1 MIMLVVTGINGQ
13 KELLTDYKD
22 VRRKRRVN
30 GEHSLSFFQY
40 NTPNVSH
47 AYNLLDKRAKIEDKY
62 GDEYIILGI
71 SKTGHNGKSI
81 SCLHIFFD
89 DFMKYQYG
97 KLDGYTNF
105 KQCMDFIFKDSGWK
119 YINQGA
125 FEATRFEN
133 FGRDSR
139 LSLLQTALNRYKAE
153 FSIDNKNKTIT
164 FKNQIGKETD
174 AQFRYGHNLKTFG
187 EETNM
192 NNFATYIRGYGSKEI
207 PSNKPDEQPTKEEF
221 MVEYTS
227 PLAKVYGIIDQKP
240 VEDERYNSKETMLQ
254 RLKEEINDTPETKF
268 NVTIANLIENG
279 LPLHEFNYGD
289 YVYMFYEDAGI
300 SIKIRIV
307 DMVDDPTDKTFSPVV
322 ELSSFKEL
330 KTMSHIM
337 AQFQQTQRQVQQL
350 MDDGGNLTLSLK
362 RLYRNSN
369 HFSDHTGDW
378 YISPDD
384 PNAYVHIGAG
394 GLDCHRG
401 LIRVEREDGYAII
414 IGGVLQHG
422 FDING
427 HEPPYTEVDRA
438 SWWWVMDKADRLYN
452 CQYYTFEHKSRY
464 LNVLIGQLAEEGT
477 ACEVAILDGDGNTV
491 LARNVS
497 NNTNQNDPIAVYGH
511 RFEIDLGVPTGEERS
526 VYIRMRPTVEGKRA
540 YCRKIRMWL
549 DR

>member
-1 MIMLVVTGINGQ
+1 MLVVTGINGQ

-40 NTPNVSH
+40 NTQNVSH
-47 AYNLLDKRAKIEDKY
+47 AYKLLDKRAKIEDKY

-71 SKTGHNGKSI
+71 NKTGHNGKTI

-89 DFMKYQYG
+89 DFMKYQYD

-139 LSLLQTALNRYKAE
+139 LSLLQTALNRYKSE
-153 FSIDNKNKTIT
+153 FSIDNKSKIIT
-164 FKNQIGKETD
+164 FKNQVGKETD

-207 PSNKPDEQPTKEEF
+207 PSNKPGEQPTKEEF

-227 PLAKVYGIIDQKP
+227 PLAKVYGVIDQKP
-240 VEDERYNSKETMLQ
+240 VEDERFNSKETMLQ
-254 RLKEEINDTPETKF
+254 RLKEELNDVPETKF
-268 NVTIANLIENG
+268 NVSIANLIENG

-289 YVYMFYEDAGI
+289 YVYMFYEEADV

-307 DMVDDPTDKTFSPVV
+307 EMVDDPTDKTFSPIV

-330 KTMSHIM
+330 KTRSQIM
-337 AQFQQTQRQVQQL
+337 VQFQQTQRQMQQL
-350 MDDGGNLTLSLK
+350 LDDGGNLSLALK
-362 RLYRNSN
+362 RLYMNTETFADN
-369 HFSDHTGDW
+369 TGVW
-378 YISPDD
+378 YVD
-384 PNAYVHIGAG
+384 PEDKNRYVHIGAG
-394 GLDCHRG
+394 GLDVHRG
-401 LIRVEREDGYAII
+401 LIRVERDDGFATI
-414 IGGVLQHG
+414 IGGAIQYG
-422 FDING
+422 FDIAG
-427 HEPPYTEVDRA
+427 HYPPYRGINVVEDG
-438 SWWWVMDKADRLYN
+438 WWLTSTHDVLDS
-452 CQYYTFEHKSRY
+452 CQFYTFEHKTRY
-464 LNVLIGQLAEEGT
+464 VKLKAQIFTEAGGEVEIAMVSSDSGQQIMSKVSSTQTT
-477 ACEVAILDGDGNTV
+477 APP
-491 LARNVS
+491 
-497 NNTNQNDPIAVYGH
+497 QNDDVELSY
-511 RFEIDLGVPTGEERS
+511 DLGVPNGELKS
-526 VYIRMRPTVEGKRA
+526 FYLRMRNKVAGKKAYARVFRVWLEG
-540 YCRKIRMWL
+540 
-549 DR
+549 